1 MKTQYQMFQESQ
13 ERLFER
19 NLHFLEMVADPINPL
34 TNQDLIRLIERFPER
49 WSQFSGWIGKL
60 KDEVPNG

>member
-19 NLHFLEMVADPINPL
+19 NRHFLEMVADPINPL
-34 TNQDLIRLIERFPER
+34 TNQDLIRLIEHAPER

-60 KDEVPNG
+60 KDEVPNV